1 MTTDVPGDEQFSIAS
16 KPVTIP
22 ILVGVVGKRKSRLV
36 DLGVPDDEVR
46 RKLEAAF
53 NFLETLT
60 PSSPKLLLCGMADG
74 VDEIGAKLIIGAGD
88 STRTYGNWSVVGL
101 LPLPPEVFVDD
112 FAGSGHQGWWY
123 DGLDDK
129 QKRLIRLMPLQTLS
143 KSGATAPGVSPSHC
157 VASELRSDSAQSNA
171 QRNAHYEQ
179 LALILA
185 ERATVFIAVMPENET
200 PGLPGGSAQAVAH
213 RLNGWRADWPPPNS
227 VAVAEAS
234 REFVM
239 PPPLAKSTSGDVWLV
254 SVGSGDSKA
263 PHSAFRVLHRREETE
278 PLWPQP
284 LENMP
289 HRRGLIAKLRG
300 RRPSS
305 RQDRATVTARDIPVG
320 FSAPFTRFVSRSG
333 AGRVARAIEAF
344 NRRSSQSELRKPPP
358 WDKTIEANPAD
369 PAKWSP
375 VAVADQIRG
384 TLSDL
389 QVIHKQKIRK
399 AAWALGVLAWVSIAC
414 LEIGLEFN
422 KAPITPAAASTW
434 YDYLVAMVP
443 LAYVLTVGASIFL
456 LETARRHAW
465 APLTEDYR
473 MVAEAL
479 RVQMAWWQFGMIERR
494 DWVDQHILRYDA
506 REFQLIRQGLAAI
519 LESLRCRNAPLEPV
533 KTSESLP
540 DGVGHWIGTGSP
552 NISGQLGYQNRTAR
566 LRKRSYE
573 SYEFTVWMFFGAALG
588 MAIWLTLFAWHEAFR
603 MRILDAIVSLPA
615 ARVLAWLA
623 PGLLVAM
630 AVLFALFI
638 AREHFEGA
646 TEGVTFRRVLHS
658 LIPGMLFSA
667 GIVLAVYYWHWNPHA
682 LHALL
687 GAGTLLFLAAAG
699 AIKYVAEKV
708 DVEAEAQGS
717 AEAYIIYA
725 RARRVLD
732 EIGRDLHN
740 KAIDLT
746 EAGLRRERVIR
757 DLGLYALTETEA
769 WLKSHRERPLH
780 PPVGS

>member
-1 MTTDVPGDEQFSIAS
+1 MAS
-16 KPVTIP
+16 GPVTIP
-22 ILVGVVGKRKSRLV
+22 ILVAVVGKRKSRLV
-36 DLGVPDDEVR
+36 DLGVSDDEVR
-46 RKLEAAF
+46 RKLQAAF

-88 STRTYGNWSVVGL
+88 GTRTYGNWSVVGL

-112 FAGSGHQGWWY
+112 FAGAGHQGWWY
-123 DGLDDK
+123 DALDDK
-129 QKRLIRLMPLQTLS
+129 QKRLIRLMPLETLS
-143 KSGATAPGVSPSHC
+143 KSGATAPGVSPSHY

-171 QRNAHYEQ
+171 ARNAHYEQ

-254 SVGSGDSKA
+254 SIGSGDGKA
-263 PHSAFRVLHRREETE
+263 PHSAFQVLHRREETE

-289 HRRGLIAKLRG
+289 RRRGLIAKLGG

-305 RQDRATVTARDIPVG
+305 RQDRATVTARDVPVG

-344 NRRSSQSELRKPPP
+344 NHRSSQSKLRKPPP
-358 WDKTIEANPAD
+358 WDNTIEANPAD

-375 VAVADQIRG
+375 VAVAERMRG

-389 QVIHKQKIRK
+389 QVAHKQKIRR
-399 AAWALGVLAWVSIAC
+399 AAWALGLLAWISIAC
-414 LEIGLEFN
+414 LEIGLEFSSHKSSN
-422 KAPITPAAASTW
+422 V
-434 YDYLVAMVP
+434 YEYLVAIAP
-443 LAYVLTVGASIFL
+443 LAYVVTVGLIIL
-456 LETARRHAW
+456 LLRTARLYAW
-465 APLTEDYR
+465 APVTEDYR

-479 RVQMAWWQFGMIERR
+479 RIQMVWWQFGLIERK

-506 REFQLIRQGLAAI
+506 REFQLIRQGLAVI
-519 LESLRCRNAPLEPV
+519 LESLRFRNAPLEPV
-533 KTSESLP
+533 KLGENLP
-540 DGVGHWIGTGSP
+540 AGVEHWIGARSP
-552 NISGQLGYQNRTAR
+552 KISGQLDYQNRTAR
-566 LRKRSYE
+566 LRQHSYE
-573 SYEFTVWMFFGAALG
+573 SYEFTVWMFFGAAFG
-588 MAIWLTLFAWHEAFR
+588 MAIWLTLYAWHEALQ
-603 MRILDAIVSLPA
+603 MRVLDAIVALPA
-615 ARVLAWLA
+615 ANVLAWLA
-623 PGLLVAM
+623 PGFLVLM

-658 LIPGMLFSA
+658 VIPGMMFSA
-667 GIVLAVYYWHWNPHA
+667 GIVLAAFYWHWDRPT
-682 LHALL
+682 LHIVL
-687 GAGTLLFLAAAG
+687 GVGTLLFLAAAG
-699 AIKYVAEKV
+699 AVKYIAEKV
-708 DVEAEAQGS
+708 DVEAEAQG
-717 AEAYIIYA
+717 ATEAYIIYA

-732 EIGRDLHN
+732 EIEQDLRN
-740 KAIDLT
+740 SAIDLQ
-746 EAGLRRERVIR
+746 EACLRRERVIR
-757 DLGLYALTETEA
+757 DLGLYALAETEA